1 MASRLAFLTH
11 HTHVLESVARSPCI
25 RARDIAAE
33 VGLTERAVL
42 RLLAQLIEAGY
53 LIKTRQGR
61 GNRYEVRRERAMQ
74 HPLEADRP
82 VGAVLSA
89 RVAPPLEPAQPGCE
103 PNT

>member
-1 MASRLAFLTH
+1 MRRELAFLTH

-42 RLLAQLIEAGY
+42 RLLAELVESGY

-61 GNRYEVRRERAMQ
+61 GNRYEVRRELLML

-82 VGAVLSA
+82 VGAVLSE
-89 RVAPPLEPAQPGCE
+89 RPGSGQPD
-103 PNT
+103 